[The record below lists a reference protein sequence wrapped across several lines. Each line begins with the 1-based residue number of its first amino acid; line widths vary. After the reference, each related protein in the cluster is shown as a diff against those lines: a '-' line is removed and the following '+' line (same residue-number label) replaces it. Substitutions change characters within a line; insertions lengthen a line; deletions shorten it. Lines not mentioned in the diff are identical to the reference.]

1 MAVIKSVLR
10 EELQNSIRMKRSY
23 EKALKKL
30 PKGALVS
37 RSIKGHK
44 YFYIAER
51 KGGKVSYK
59 YKGKI
64 DDSVINKYAEA
75 KALRAKYR
83 NLLSKVKAQIAFL
96 KGSLRGKKEI

>member
-30 PKGALVS
+30 PKGALVA

-51 KGGKVSYK
+51 KGVKVAYK
-59 YKGKI
+59 YKGKVN
-64 DDSVINKYAEA
+64 DAFINKYAEA

-83 NLLSKVKAQIAFL
+83 NLLSKVKVQIAFL